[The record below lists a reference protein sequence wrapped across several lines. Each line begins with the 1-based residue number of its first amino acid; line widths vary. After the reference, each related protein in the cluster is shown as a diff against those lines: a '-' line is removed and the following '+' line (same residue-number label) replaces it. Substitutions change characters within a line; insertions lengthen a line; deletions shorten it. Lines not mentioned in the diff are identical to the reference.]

1 MTLAALGENK
11 APFCLVC
18 LGRILEGPIHGTLRR
33 YCSTSYKSHGGGTI
47 TVIANSSYFIISIKE
62 RGEVLSLADIRQ
74 GPRGGLEKPFIL
86 VRSSYSTGNT
96 QNTTRKGPTKNNNHE
111 MQ

>member
-18 LGRILEGPIHGTLRR
+18 LGRILEGPIHGTLRC

-47 TVIANSSYFIISIKE
+47 AVIANSSYFIIFIKE
-62 RGEVLSLADIRQ
+62 RGEVLSLTEIRQ

-86 VRSSYSTGNT
+86 VQQQLQHSEHSKYHEE
-96 QNTTRKGPTKNNNHE
+96 GPDQE
-111 MQ
+111 QQP